1 MGELRF
7 VDGRFVCDDTPEERA
22 AFAEKARSL
31 MVAPSAMVTR
41 SGAAGEKKAWTKLEK
56 DRDAYKRLRDDG
68 LQPTGIRDSADLEKT
83 AETRMEVEAGHV
95 VKNKRVRKA
104 TEKLLAEPKVDG

>member
-7 VDGRFVCDDTPEERA
+7 EDGRWVSDDTPEERA

-41 SGAAGEKKAWTKLEK
+41 SGAAGEKKAWNKLEK

-95 VKNKRVRKA
+95 VKNKKSRKA
-104 TEKLLAEPKVDG
+104 TEKLLAEAKVDG

>member
-1 MGELRF
+1 MSELRF
-7 VDGRFVCDDTPEERA
+7 VDGRWVCDDTPEERA
-22 AFAEKARSL
+22 AFAENARSL
-31 MVAPSAMVTR
+31 MIAPSALVTR

-83 AETRMEVEAGHV
+83 AETRMEIEAGHV
-95 VKNKRVRKA
+95 VKNKRSRKA
-104 TEKLLAEPKVDG
+104 TEKLLAEAKVDG

>member
-7 VDGRFVCDDTPEERA
+7 VDGHFVCDDTPEEKA

-41 SGAAGEKKAWTKLEK
+41 SGAAGEKKAWNKLEK
-56 DRDAYKRLRDDG
+56 DMGAYKRLRDNG
-68 LQPTGIRDSADLEKT
+68 VQTSGIRDSADLENT
-83 AETRMEVEAGHV
+83 AETKMEVEAGRT
-95 VKNKRVRKA
+95 VKNRRVRKA
-104 TEKLLAEPKVDG
+104 TEKLLAESKVDG

>member
-1 MGELRF
+1 VSELRF
-7 VDGRFVCDDTPEERA
+7 VDGRWVCDDTPEERA
-22 AFAEKARSL
+22 AFAENARSL
-31 MVAPSAMVTR
+31 MIAPSALVTR

>member
-1 MGELRF
+1 MSELRWENN
-7 VDGRFVCDDTPEERA
+7 RWVCDDTPEEKA
-22 AFAEKARSL
+22 AFAENTRTL
-31 MVAPSAMVTR
+31 MIAPSALVTR

-83 AETRMEVEAGHV
+83 AETRMEIEAGHV

>member
-1 MGELRF
+1 MSELRWENN
-7 VDGRFVCDDTPEERA
+7 RWVCDDTPEEKA
-22 AFAEKARSL
+22 AFAENTRTL
-31 MVAPSAMVTR
+31 MIAPSALITR
-41 SGAAGEKKAWTKLEK
+41 SGAAGEKKAWNKLDK
-56 DRDAYKRLRDDG
+56 DMGAYKRLRDDG

-83 AETRMEVEAGHV
+83 AETRMEIEAGHV

>member
-1 MGELRF
+1 MSELRY
-7 VDGRFVCDDTPEERA
+7 VDGRFVWDATPEERA

-41 SGAAGEKKAWTKLEK
+41 SGAAGEKKAWNKFEK

-95 VKNKRVRKA
+95 VKNKKSRKA
-104 TEKLLAEPKVDG
+104 TEKLLAEAKVDG